1 MKKLLALLGAV
12 VLVLGVAG
20 TVAAADEA
28 LETTGRFVFVA
39 GGDVEVAADE
49 QADAVVVIGGDANV
63 AGTVKALVVV
73 SGTATLTGAT
83 VESLTVIA
91 GAADLDAASTVTGDI
106 YHLNSSID
114 MADGTTIGGDVRDI
128 TTDVGA
134 FAIFLGAA
142 ALVLWIGFGLATVL
156 AGLLVAG
163 LAARQVRQAT
173 TLISREPGMAFLTGL
188 LAVVVPP
195 ILAVLAFVTLV
206 GIPAGLGLLFVLWPA
221 LAFVGY
227 IVAAIWLGEWL
238 LSRNRPESERPE
250 RPYLAAVVGLFVAF
264 LIGLVPLVSAVIS
277 IFGLGAVVLA
287 AWRTLRNRPTQVAP
301 VVATQPTP
309 AG

>member
-1 MKKLLALLGAV
+1 MKKLLATLAAV
-12 VLVLGVAG
+12 LLVLGLVGPA
-20 TVAAADEA
+20 AAADET
-28 LETTGRFVFVA
+28 LEQTGRFVFVA
-39 GGDVEVAADE
+39 GGDVEVAENE
-49 QADAVVVIGGDANV
+49 QADAVLVIGGDADV
-63 AGTVKALVVV
+63 AGEVKALVVV
-73 SGTATLTGAT
+73 NGTATLTGAT

-91 GAADLDAASTVTGDI
+91 GTAELDATTTVTGDV
-106 YHLNSSID
+106 YHLNSTIET
-114 MADGTTIGGDVRDI
+114 ADGAEIGGDIRDV

-142 ALVLWIGFGLATVL
+142 ALVLWVGFALATVL

-173 TLISREPGMAFLTGL
+173 ALISREPGMTFLTGL

-195 ILAVLAFVTLV
+195 ILAVLAFATLI

-221 LAFVGY
+221 LAFIGY

-238 LSRNRPESERPE
+238 LNRNRPESERPE

-264 LIGLVPLVSAVIS
+264 VIGLVPLVTPVIS
-277 IFGLGAVVLA
+277 LFGLGAVVLA
-287 AWRTLRNRPTQVAP
+287 AWRTLRHRTTPVTPAVA
-301 VVATQPTP
+301 VQPTA